1 MHFTPTSASWLSMIE
16 RFSRDLTEKRI
27 RRGVFR
33 DFRDLEQFIMA
44 ISDHIDRHNENQ
56 RPFIRTAT
64 ASASDALAKV
74 SRALD
79 NGHSA

>member
-1 MHFTPTSASWLSMIE
+1 MIE

-44 ISDHIDRHNENQ
+44 ISDHIDRHNENP

-64 ASASDALAKV
+64 ASDALAKV